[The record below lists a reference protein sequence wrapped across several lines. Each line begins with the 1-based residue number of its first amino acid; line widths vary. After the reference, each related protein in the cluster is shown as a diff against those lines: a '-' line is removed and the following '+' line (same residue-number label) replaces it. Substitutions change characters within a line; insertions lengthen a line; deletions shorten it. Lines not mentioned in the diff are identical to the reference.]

1 MGIEAHVW
9 KARKWRLCAE
19 HQGPPQHKSYLHRAI
34 IPSTILMEGLSQNCW
49 DAGNITWNKIRD
61 ILSFD
66 GTYGLMGDIVNYVKL
81 PHGGS
86 RGCN

>member
-1 MGIEAHVW
+1 MGIEAYVW

-19 HQGPPQHKSYLHRAI
+19 HQSSSQCKSYLLRAN

-61 ILSFD
+61 ILSFG
-66 GTYGLMGDIVNYVKL
+66 GTYSLMGDIIN
-81 PHGGS
+81 
-86 RGCN
+86 